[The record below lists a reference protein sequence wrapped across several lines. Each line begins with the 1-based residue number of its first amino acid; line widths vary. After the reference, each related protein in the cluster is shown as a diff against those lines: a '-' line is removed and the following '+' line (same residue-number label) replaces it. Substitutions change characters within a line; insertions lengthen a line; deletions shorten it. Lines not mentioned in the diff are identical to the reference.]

1 MNPKYPSVAARA
13 EHICEYCNAPE
24 ILSNMAFEIDHI
36 IPTSRNGTEDADN
49 LALACRVCNLR
60 KSDHMTGMDS
70 NTQQYVKLF
79 HPRQDSWTDH
89 FEKSSQPPYTILAKT
104 AIGRATISRLNL
116 NSSLQLSAREYWVA
130 LGVFSLI

>member
-1 MNPKYPSVAARA
+1 MNPKYPTVAARA
-13 EHICEYCNAPE
+13 EHICEYCKAPE

-36 IPTSRNGTEDADN
+36 IPISRNGTEDVDN

-60 KSDHMTGMDS
+60 KSDHINGMDS
-70 NTQQYVKLF
+70 NTQQYVRLF

-89 FEKSSQPPYTILAKT
+89 FEKSSQLPYTILDKT

-116 NSSLQLSAREYWVA
+116 NSSLQLRAREYWVV
-130 LGVFSLI
+130 LGVFSLT